1 MIHGNQHVYTNCV
14 IDICSFTHFN
24 DLILSVFFFFNIHVC
39 CTLYFERIGFTF
51 VK

>member
-1 MIHGNQHVYTNCV
+1 MINGNQHVYTNCV

-39 CTLYFERIGFTF
+39 CTLYFDHIGFTF